1 MGRRVQA
8 VKGVPPKDLL
18 SILIEIRYQK
28 HMSEQSTPQD
38 RRRCDRTAMMNAIAH
53 GVGKSEFLAE

>member
-8 VKGVPPKDLL
+8 VKGVPPKDHLP
-18 SILIEIRYQK
+18 ILIEIRCQK
-28 HMSEQSTPQD
+28 HISEQSTPQD
-38 RRRCDRTAMMNAIAH
+38 RKICDRTAMINAITH